1 MILGSL
7 SVAATSLKAQQKAMD
22 VVSHNIANVNTKG
35 YSRQVAN
42 IASLTSEKIGGLSLG
57 RGVEVNSVR
66 RIVDTIINKAEITN
80 GSKLAFWNA
89 QQSGLNAVE
98 NVFGSLQSTGLAS
111 ALDKFFL
118 SWKQLANNPQDTG
131 IKSNVRAKSSSLV
144 NSLSNMRS
152 QLSTVQA
159 NTNSNIDQAIIR
171 ANQVLDKIASL
182 SVQINRQE
190 VGGKG
195 ITGQANDL
203 RDQRDQALRDLS
215 KIIPVQQVSTL
226 DGSFMIQTINGDLL
240 AQDNIARHLA
250 RGSAITGSF
259 ADIVIAGTGSPI
271 TSLAQGGEIGGMIEL
286 RDNKLGNYI
295 NQIDSLAANLIFSV
309 NQLHANGA
317 PASHLSSISAEQ
329 GSNATLAIDNA
340 NQTAPFAAQ
349 IKTGSFNVHVY
360 DNTGAATPA
369 GGTSIT
375 ITAGTS
381 TMTTIAASINAIAG
395 VTAAVDSNGKL
406 SITAAAGQ
414 TFTLSDDTSNM
425 LAAYEI
431 NTFFQGNN
439 ANSIALSNRVQN
451 DANAINTGKVTP
463 ASSYIAVADNSIALS
478 ITALQNT
485 LISVDGS
492 TAASLHD
499 RTTSLSTRFGTDS
512 GIAKQQQDFRTV
524 EAESL
529 QNQRQVISGVNID
542 EELISMITFQRAYQ
556 ASAKVITTSNQM
568 LDSLLGLI
576 R

>member
-7 SVAATSLKAQQKAMD
+7 SIAATSLKAQQKAMD

-35 YSRQVAN
+35 YSRQVAD
-42 IASLTSEKIGGLSLG
+42 IASLASEKIGGLSLG
-57 RGVEVNSVR
+57 RGVEVNGVR

-80 GSKLAFWNA
+80 GSKLAFWST

-118 SWKQLANNPQDTG
+118 SWKQLANNPQDNG
-131 IKSNVRAKSSSLV
+131 VKANVRAKSSSLV

-171 ANQVLDKIASL
+171 ANQGLDQIASL

-195 ITGQANDL
+195 IAGQANDL
-203 RDQRDQALRDLS
+203 RDQRDQALRNLS

-226 DGSFMIQTINGDLL
+226 DGSFMIQTLNGDLL
-240 AQDNIARHLA
+240 AQDNVARHLA
-250 RGSAITGSF
+250 RGSAIAGSF

-295 NQIDSLAANLIFSV
+295 KQIDSLAANLIFSV

-317 PASHLSSISAEQ
+317 SASHLSSISAEQ
-329 GSNATLAIDNA
+329 GSKPTLAIDNA

-349 IKTGSFNVHVY
+349 IKTGSFKVHVY

-406 SITAAAGQ
+406 SITAAAGK

-431 NTFFQGNN
+431 NTFFHGNS
-439 ANSIALSNRVQN
+439 ADSIALANRVQN

-463 ASSYIAVADNSIALS
+463 ASSYVAVADNSVALS

-485 LISVDGS
+485 LLNVDGS

-499 RTTSLSTRFGTDS
+499 RTTSLSTQFGTDI

-529 QNQRQVISGVNID
+529 QNQRQAISGVNID